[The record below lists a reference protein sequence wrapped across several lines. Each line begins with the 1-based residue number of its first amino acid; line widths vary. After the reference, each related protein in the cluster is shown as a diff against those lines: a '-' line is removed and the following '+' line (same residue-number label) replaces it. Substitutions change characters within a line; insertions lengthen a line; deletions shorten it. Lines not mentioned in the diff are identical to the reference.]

1 MDETFIRE
9 RISQL
14 AAESGKS
21 EKQISRELGRPA
33 GYIQALTSGKSMP
46 SITMLF
52 NSVSISKSVQEISS
66 IRV

>member
-21 EKQISRELGRPA
+21 EKQISRELGRSA
-33 GYIQALTSGKSMP
+33 GYIQALTSGNAFS
-46 SITMLF
+46 TL
-52 NSVSISKSVQEISS
+52 
-66 IRV
+66 